1 MKDALISLGRK
12 KKIIMEPEGGRDL
25 GGRMEEEGKGGV
37 RSHMGDKRETQRVKR
52 MNRNMQQCGVGAGE
66 PQECPRLPHSRE

>member
-25 GGRMEEEGKGGV
+25 GGRGEGEQKGV
-37 RSHMGDKRETQRVKR
+37 T
-52 MNRNMQQCGVGAGE
+52 
-66 PQECPRLPHSRE
+66 